1 MLRKSIAPLMVIGLG
16 AAWYS
21 MNDKKAKKKVYNFFE
36 PIMEADKK
44 LINGKTWKKT
54 KKKVKKMFHS

>member
-1 MLRKSIAPLMVIGLG
+1 MRKSIAPLMVIGLG

-21 MNDKKAKKKVYNFFE
+21 TMNDKKTKKKVYNFFE

-44 LINGKTWKKT
+44 IMNAKTWKKT
-54 KKKVKKMFHS
+54 KKKVKKMFH